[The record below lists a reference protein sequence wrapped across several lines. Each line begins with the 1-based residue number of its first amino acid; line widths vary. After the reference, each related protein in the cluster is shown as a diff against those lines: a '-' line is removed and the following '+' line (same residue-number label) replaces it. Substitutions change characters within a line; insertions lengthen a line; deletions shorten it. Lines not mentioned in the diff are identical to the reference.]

1 MKQYQK
7 LECDNRILFPFT
19 NVAIAN
25 RKTYW
30 AYGARNMV
38 QIHHLLEC
46 LLPCGGHGNLPIV
59 LLGCSTEQA
68 QQEPLHAQFS
78 LSEIAQSISS
88 ISMFPL
94 CLVSPLEFVSGDAKC
109 KLFTDCIRHLEL
121 FFDSM
126 EISHWYSVPQDFS
139 IGCFAYSIR
148 TLYPLCGACAEVVL
162 AFEWRATSFC
172 EVHRV
177 TLILTVSCM
186 PKWVWSSTLPPSK
199 HAPKTYRTT
208 EHGRCC
214 M

>member
-94 CLVSPLEFVSGDAKC
+94 CLVSPLEFVSKDAKC

-162 AFEWRATSFC
+162 AFE
-172 EVHRV
+172 
-177 TLILTVSCM
+177 
-186 PKWVWSSTLPPSK
+186 
-199 HAPKTYRTT
+199 
-208 EHGRCC
+208 
-214 M
+214 